1 MDVQRSGGG
10 EVRGEHFL
18 ASMLRPLA
26 GELETADVPGLLK
39 ELSAPVAG
47 EGTFEKLSRLTSPE
61 VEAEAAEKPEP
72 LSTLGLPPQGGF
84 LALPLSSSA
93 RELFEALRVAFRAE
107 PPESVTP
114 RQIVTSTLRASSR
127 LRELCERFGVTSEL
141 LESGG

>member
-26 GELETADVPGLLK
+26 GELETADIPGLLK
-39 ELSAPVAG
+39 ELSAPAAG
-47 EGTFEKLSRLTSPE
+47 DGTFEKLSRLTNPQVGGE
-61 VEAEAAEKPEP
+61 VERSES
-72 LSTLGLPPQGGF
+72 LSTLGLPSQGGF
-84 LALPLSSSA
+84 LALPMSLSA
-93 RELFEALRVAFRAE
+93 RELFEALRVAFRSN

-114 RQIVTSTLRASSR
+114 RQIVTWTLRASSQ
-127 LRELCERFGVTSEL
+127 LRELCERFGVTPEM